1 MLVFTGRLIVFLS
14 LLTWRIIESIFNLAV
29 YLIVFSFNSA
39 CKNLNLFISERFQ
52 SQTDLGLK

>member
-29 YLIVFSFNSA
+29 YLIVFSFNSV
-39 CKNLNLFISERFQ
+39 CKNLNLLISERFQ
-52 SQTDLGLK
+52 SPADLGLK